1 MKSKPSSAAATKSL
15 NSVAG
20 LELNDEIIPML
31 EVPLL
36 ALDEGEC
43 TGVESTLDL
52 LGTGAAGGDN
62 GATGAASVCATA
74 SADSLAFSRCLF
86 MCNIKG
92 PTFNL
97 SSAIS
102 VSSHTFIRSDRTCCI
117 NRTRIMPI
125 LQMIKEHSCTKVQ
138 PLTLEKINSRIKSLH
153 ATKSTSNGT
162 VFKI

>member
-1 MKSKPSSAAATKSL
+1 MEIRKEKRTFSEKVWKRRIGLSTFGDVMKSKPSSAAATKSL

-36 ALDEGEC
+36 ALDGGEC

-62 GATGAASVCATA
+62 GAPGAASVCATA

-92 PTFNL
+92 PT
-97 SSAIS
+97 
-102 VSSHTFIRSDRTCCI
+102 C
-117 NRTRIMPI
+117 
-125 LQMIKEHSCTKVQ
+125 
-138 PLTLEKINSRIKSLH
+138 
-153 ATKSTSNGT
+153 ATNN
-162 VFKI
+162 FK